1 MRTKSQILPL
11 VAAMI
16 AYGVALPLKLAAQ
29 PENSPYV
36 FMSEESGGGG
46 SYLGVDTRNI
56 TPEMVG
62 PLHLKEESGV
72 EVTMVDQDA
81 PAGKAGLKEHDVI
94 LSIND
99 EKIESEEQ
107 LRRVIH
113 EIPAGRTITI
123 GISRNGEPMTLK
135 AQLAERDM
143 DHNFNF
149 NFNTPVVNVPAI
161 HVPPINMPEI
171 DIPTVVVIHSPRN
184 SGIMVEN
191 LTPQLG
197 EYFGVKSGNGV
208 LIRTVE
214 KGSRAE
220 QAGFRAGD
228 VIVRVNGSAVNDC
241 SDFSRLLRD
250 RNGAK
255 ASVVIIRDHRE
266 QTLTLSLPEPR
277 HSGSLESCGYI
288 ESVTCAQIV
297 NEGSEVAKL
306 IPEMKTAEL
315 KQLQPQMQQLEKQ
328 FQQEMQSHSGEI
340 KKEMEQMQQDF
351 RRQEQEMEKQ
361 MKEWMKDSEI

>member
-1 MRTKSQILPL
+1 MRSKTQVLAI
-11 VAAMI
+11 ATAMI
-16 AYGVALPLKLAAQ
+16 AYAVAIPLRSSAQ
-29 PENSPYV
+29 PENSPTV
-36 FMSEESGGGG
+36 FMTDEAGGGA

-56 TPEMVG
+56 SPDMVG

-113 EIPAGRTITI
+113 EIPAGRTVTI
-123 GISRNGEPMTLK
+123 GISRNGQPMTLK
-135 AQLAERDM
+135 AQLGERDM

-161 HVPPINMPEI
+161 HIPPINMPEI
-171 DIPTVVVIHSPRN
+171 DIPTVVVIHSPRS

-197 EYFGVKSGNGV
+197 EFFGVKSGNGV

-214 KGSRAE
+214 KGSRAD

-250 RNGAK
+250 RRGAK
-255 ASVVIIRDHRE
+255 ASVVVIRDHHE

-288 ESVTCAQIV
+288 ESVTCAQVV
-297 NEGSEVAKL
+297 NGGSQVAKL

-315 KQLQPQMQQLEKQ
+315 KRLQPQMKQLEEQ
-328 FQQEMQSHSGEI
+328 FQREMQSHSGEI
-340 KKEMEQMQQDF
+340 KKEMEQMQQDLQ
-351 RRQEQEMEKQ
+351 RQKQEMEQQ